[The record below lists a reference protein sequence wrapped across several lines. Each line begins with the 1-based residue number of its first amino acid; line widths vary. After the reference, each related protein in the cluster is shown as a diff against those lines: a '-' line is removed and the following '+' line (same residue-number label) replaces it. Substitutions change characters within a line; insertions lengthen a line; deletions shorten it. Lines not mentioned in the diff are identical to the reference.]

1 MEENLVVMMR
11 IVDIFE
17 TLTGVIEW
25 NYWYELHSGKYRTLF
40 EERTKA
46 LRSLDFT
53 VCGLRQEGRGCILS
67 QIIERVVVAPPPPA
81 FSQRLWLYP

>member
-46 LRSLDFT
+46 LRSLDFI
-53 VCGLRQEGRGCILS
+53 V
-67 QIIERVVVAPPPPA
+67 
-81 FSQRLWLYP
+81 